1 MVPSSS
7 IVLSP
12 IVNQTHFLFP
22 LLTKRTLV
30 DIEPWCKSRMRS
42 NVTAVAAVNL
52 WGTHWWF
59 TGRSILIIDIEM
71 RANSQFWSNDR
82 SKGASFGP
90 NSRVFDISSTLVWMG
105 LAAEPPTRP
114 PNVERKCD
122 ASANLVSAVIFKTF
136 ERVIVES
143 WLQSRRRTE
152 MRGNFFSPELCFAP
166 NRVPA

>member
-82 SKGASFGP
+82 SIGASFGP

-105 LAAEPPTRP
+105 LAPEPPTRP

-122 ASANLVSAVIFKTF
+122 ASANFGGDF
-136 ERVIVES
+136 
-143 WLQSRRRTE
+143 Q
-152 MRGNFFSPELCFAP
+152 NF
-166 NRVPA
+166 

>member
-1 MVPSSS
+1 
-7 IVLSP
+7 
-12 IVNQTHFLFP
+12 
-22 LLTKRTLV
+22 
-30 DIEPWCKSRMRS
+30 MRS
-42 NVTAVAAVNL
+42 NVTAVAAAVNL